1 MVPRKKDKFFLVSL
15 EQGVLQ
21 VDQVVCSGLP
31 STWPLYCIPRLPYR
45 LSSPLSPLDCA
56 AL

>member
-1 MVPRKKDKFFLVSL
+1 MVPRKKDKFFLVSF

-31 STWPLYCIPRLPYR
+31 STWPLHCIPRLPYS
-45 LSSPLSPLDCA
+45 LSSHLSPLDCA
-56 AL
+56 EL